1 MNAACLMVPLTL
13 ENIQKL
19 KLGFKG
25 YFLQRTSVS
34 VCPSLPLIPVLLCGF
49 GELLAK
55 HLFLKTTTKK
65 LNHSSHVKLES
76 IARYSISDPAI

>member
-1 MNAACLMVPLTL
+1 MVPLTSD
-13 ENIQKL
+13 NIQKL
-19 KLGFKG
+19 KLGLKG
-25 YFLQRTSVS
+25 YFLQLTSVS
-34 VCPSLPLIPVLLCGF
+34 VCPSLLLIPVVLCGF

-65 LNHSSHVKLES
+65 LNHSIHVKLES